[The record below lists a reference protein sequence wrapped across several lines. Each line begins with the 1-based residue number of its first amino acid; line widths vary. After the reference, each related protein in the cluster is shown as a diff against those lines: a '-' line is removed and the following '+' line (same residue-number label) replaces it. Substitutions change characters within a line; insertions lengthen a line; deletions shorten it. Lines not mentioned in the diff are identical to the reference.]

1 MAGLLT
7 QLMTKQEERRTELE
21 DAAIMIEQQCEDEL
35 VGVTRCY

>member
-21 DAAIMIEQQCEDEL
+21 DAARMIEQQCEDEL